1 MTKHGTLLTRAA
13 IRVRDLSES
22 EESPSVR
29 MKIPMVI
36 AVFALVVAPVS
47 AHHAFTAEF
56 DANKPVK
63 LTGAIT
69 KVEWINPH
77 AWMHIDVTD
86 PEGQTSSWSIELAAP
101 NSMIRRGWNNNSIP
115 VGTLVVVEGWQAK
128 NGTNTANG
136 GHVTLPDGRRLFAGS
151 SGTGAPLDK

>member
-1 MTKHGTLLTRAA
+1 MQTRLPIA
-13 IRVRDLSES
+13 
-22 EESPSVR
+22 
-29 MKIPMVI
+29 I
-36 AVFALVVAPVS
+36 AVGSLFMTPVV

-56 DANKPVK
+56 DANRPVT
-63 LTGAIT
+63 LNGAVT

-86 PEGQTSSWSIELAAP
+86 AQGQVTSWSIELAAP
-101 NSMIRRGWNNNSIP
+101 NAMIRRGWNNDSIP

-128 NGTNTANG
+128 NGSNTANG

-151 SGTGAPLDK
+151 SGTGAPLDR